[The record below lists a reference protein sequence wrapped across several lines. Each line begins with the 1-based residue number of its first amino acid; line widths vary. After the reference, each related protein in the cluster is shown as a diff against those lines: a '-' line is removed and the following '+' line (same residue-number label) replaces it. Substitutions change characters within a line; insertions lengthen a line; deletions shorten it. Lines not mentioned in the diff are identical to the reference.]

1 MHGVWDMQ
9 GDFPRQG
16 RWEVVRWRRR
26 PRLLCSFR
34 IDVRPGR
41 GNPVM
46 HPSWFPRTISAAR
59 TGAVSRGNSVSS
71 SVAAIPDP
79 PFPRPLHLHRW
90 IFFRHGMEPWTLIS
104 SNFAIFSF
112 PFHQSAVL
120 FAAFCHD
127 PIDENF
133 NDNSYTD
140 FETSAEM
147 DHAKP

>member
-1 MHGVWDMQ
+1 
-9 GDFPRQG
+9 
-16 RWEVVRWRRR
+16 
-26 PRLLCSFR
+26 
-34 IDVRPGR
+34 
-41 GNPVM
+41 M